1 MQSAASSVSNGLKY
15 IMLDDDLSQKIV
27 YAENELGSSL
37 IDNTVFINVL
47 QCDMILISREAYFF
61 CETMFVVT

>member
-27 YAENELGSSL
+27 YVENELGSSL

-47 QCDMILISREAYFF
+47 QCVMILISREAYFC